1 MAFFEDLG
9 KKISQGSQDVI
20 KKTNEMA
27 AIARVN
33 SRISAEEKE
42 LVQKYQQIGQRFYSE
57 ATQAG
62 DSAENITI
70 ELYQALMEMCQ
81 GVSDSLRNIE
91 SCKEEIVAIRNVKR
105 CTNCGAEC
113 PNDAPFCSACGHA
126 LPIPAAAGAAAGRT
140 CPNCN
145 KALSADAIFCT
156 GCGQQV
162 PVDEA
167 PQAEEAAGK
176 FCSGCGKALPAN
188 AGFCTGCGN
197 KMQ

>member
-1 MAFFEDLG
+1 MPFFEDLG
-9 KKISQGSQDVI
+9 RKISQGSQDVI

-27 AIARVN
+27 VIARVN
-33 SRISAEEKE
+33 SRISSEEKE
-42 LVQKYQQIGQRFYSE
+42 LLQKYQQIGQRFYTE

-62 DSAENITI
+62 NGAENISV
-70 ELYQALMEMCQ
+70 ELYQELMSLCQ

-91 SCKEEIVAIRNVKR
+91 ALKEEIIVIRNVKH

-113 PNDAPFCSACGHA
+113 PNDAPFCAACGHA
-126 LPIPAAAGAAAGRT
+126 LPVPTIADAVGGKA

-145 KALSADAIFCT
+145 KALSADAVFCT

-162 PVDEA
+162 PVAET
-167 PQAEEAAGK
+167 PQTGEAAGK
-176 FCSGCGKALPAN
+176 FCSGCGKALPAD
-188 AGFCTGCGN
+188 AMFCTGCGT